1 MQTPGAVLYDGQG
14 EKNTRKFVTQG
25 YSHTQVLVLANLE
38 EGVFDLSLLAGL
50 GEKKQLRCRCWG
62 SADLHPLR
70 YSSYCLL

>member
-25 YSHTQVLVLANLE
+25 YSHTQVLALANLE

-50 GEKKQLRCRCWG
+50 GEK
-62 SADLHPLR
+62 
-70 YSSYCLL
+70 SSCAAVAGVRLISTP